1 MYDVCIMYLKFASNL
16 FINEIHLNKGCT
28 YLCTE
33 YTPIPILDITHAYTQ
48 LMAMIIWTKKKFK
61 QIYQ

>member
-33 YTPIPILDITHAYTQ
+33 YTPIPILDITHACHFTLIPQNYFHSTD
-48 LMAMIIWTKKKFK
+48 KHFG
-61 QIYQ
+61 